1 MFTFGCSTVIELKD
15 AVAFA
20 RHYRLDLTTPV
31 RRSETL
37 CRVARAS
44 AIVHFKPVQ
53 LFTSS
58 MLSLWTIPAFWSGA
72 NLSSASNTMSTFTVV
87 SSAMEMIW
95 MPGQVRGPGLQGW
108 GAFVPGNV
116 RSWA

>member
-20 RHYRLDLTTPV
+20 RHYRLDLLPLSDV
-31 RRSETL
+31 VKL
-37 CRVARAS
+37 CVVS
-44 AIVHFKPVQ
+44 LEPVQ